1 MKQSIFNAHGQR
13 LYVTPEERRRFL
25 RVTDRYP
32 CRERLF
38 CQTLAL
44 TGCRITEALV
54 LDPDHIDYGA
64 KVVVFATLK
73 QRSPEVYR
81 MVPVPGSY
89 LEDIRMLAGGD
100 AQHYWPW
107 SRTTGYMLVKQAMRE
122 AGIEG
127 APASPK
133 GLRHGFAIY
142 ALSCGVPLTLIQKW
156 LGHTSIETTAI
167 YLQAVGAEE
176 YRFAKRMW
184 ATH

>member
-1 MKQSIFNAHGQR
+1 MKQSIFDAKGQR

-25 RVTDRYP
+25 RVTKNYP
-32 CRERLF
+32 HRERLF

-44 TGCRITEALV
+44 TGCRIPEALT
-54 LDPDHIDYGA
+54 LDAEHIDRGA

-73 QRSPEVYR
+73 QRRSEVFR
-81 MVPVPGSY
+81 MVPVPGTY
-89 LEDIRMLAGGD
+89 LQDIQALGGD
-100 AQHYWPW
+100 NNRQLWPW
-107 SRTTGYMLVKQAMRE
+107 CRTTGYTLVKDAMRE
-122 AGIEG
+122 AGISG
-127 APASPK
+127 PPASPK

-184 ATH
+184 AAC